1 MEFKNNINNIATF
14 NITELSKE
22 NLKDLK
28 EIKENQK
35 KLFSKINKL
44 EENIKLL
51 GFNIRQLIKEFS

>member
-1 MEFKNNINNIATF
+1 MEFKNNIATF
-14 NITELSKE
+14 NITEMSKE

>member
-1 MEFKNNINNIATF
+1 MEFKNNIATF
-14 NITELSKE
+14 NITEMSKE

-35 KLFSKINKL
+35 KIFSKINKL

>member
-14 NITELSKE
+14 NITELSKD
-22 NLKDLK
+22 NFKDLK

-51 GFNIRQLIKEFS
+51 GFNIRQLIKEFT